1 MNKSILITK
10 LNNFAENFSF
20 VFSSNEINNIV
31 NELTQELTDEIDS
44 NLVNETLKKIKT
56 IIKERIIKEF
66 NKDKKGLFNKIDKC
80 ISDEEYDEIKKI
92 KLISSVF
99 NLLNSKLSEENLI
112 EILNE
117 NKKIEQEITV
127 FLRRNKDRTIY
138 IDKELLSM
146 YKPIEPLLQTYIKIK
161 NITISENKDEDKSLL
176 TYEQVKDLYK
186 RMRHGDKNAKDELI
200 IKNMGLARKVAY
212 KYLGRGIEY
221 DDLYQEG
228 LIGLQTAVEK
238 YNPELG
244 YAFSTY
250 ATWYIK
256 QRMQRY
262 IDDNS
267 STIRL
272 PVHKRQVLRN
282 INKRIANLERKLG
295 KTPNEYELMAAGLT
309 KEEIEEYKILSRQC
323 TSIEQKVNNSKNEE
337 SSELGDFIPDPKNEY
352 VDLIDKI
359 SISGLVEDIRKIL
372 KEREFNIICLRNGIF
387 DGKEHTLEEIGE
399 KYGLTRERI
408 RQLEAKAYKKLINN
422 KKINQ
427 YTDDLNLMF
436 ELRRACNHNKEI
448 IEYIRLK
455 IGLNGTKKHTDEE
468 IAKKM
473 KKDIEYIEILKQRAI
488 ELTRKSTNETI
499 KKMEKR
505 ISAEE
510 PKEETFII
518 PTLKKENIYK
528 PVIKPFKEKLGQ
540 KYNPRYVEEVILNL
554 DSSDIELLKKRYG
567 ENLDEVLELT
577 DKIAL
582 DGIKDIFNNKIPNII
597 TKIKLKEYFPN
608 IDIEPIFNL
617 LTEYEKT
624 VIRKSKEK
632 NEIINKIVNR
642 IIEKINETL
651 NPKKEEDVKTNMKK
665 AKTFREMLS
674 DTYSETEIKF
684 ILENLTDE
692 DKEFLRKKYGENFD
706 QVIKIEDKKVLG
718 RINYILYTKIPSK
731 VKVKKEQVGTEA
743 IGIKTRKTKSFID
756 YIKGK
761 YNEEEVQTIL
771 TSLTDE
777 EKMLLAKKYG
787 ENFDNNGQT
796 GSLDNLEKGR
806 LNALLY
812 IKIPKRITKQKEEK
826 IATEE
831 QQIENKVI
839 EETNEAIENV
849 VIEDNEKTE
858 ETFELPQEEKYIEE
872 EQSVYSKIKP
882 ALIEIRDAL
891 NSMILIISDE
901 EKKKDAKRKIK

>member
-1 MNKSILITK
+1 MKKEVLEIKLI
-10 LNNFAENFSF
+10 NFVNNFSF
-20 VFSSNEINNIV
+20 LFSANEITSIVDTLIKNLENDIENDKV
-31 NELTQELTDEIDS
+31 NEILKEL
-44 NLVNETLKKIKT
+44 KIKIKG
-56 IIKERIIKEF
+56 IILKEF
-66 NKDKKGLFNKIDKC
+66 AKDKKGLFNKIDKH
-80 ISDEEYDEIKKI
+80 INNEEYDEIKKI

-99 NLLNSKLSEENLI
+99 NLLNSKLSEEDLI

-117 NKKIEQEITV
+117 NKNIEQEITI
-127 FLRRNKDRTIY
+127 FLRKNKDRTIY

-146 YKPIEPLLQTYIKIK
+146 YKPIEPLLLTYIKIK
-161 NITISENKDEDKSLL
+161 NITISENKEEDKSLL

-186 RMRHGDKNAKDELI
+186 RMRLGDKNAKDELI

-295 KTPNEYELMAAGLT
+295 RTPNDYELMASGLT

-352 VDLIDKI
+352 ADLIDKI
-359 SISGLVEDIRKIL
+359 SVSGLVEDIRKIL

-408 RQLEAKAYKKLINN
+408 RQLEAKAYKKLVHN
-422 KKINQ
+422 KRINQ
-427 YTDDLNLMF
+427 YTDDIQFMF
-436 ELRRACNHNKEI
+436 ELRRTLNNSKDL
-448 IEYIRLK
+448 IEYVRLK
-455 IGLNGTKKHTDEE
+455 IGLNGIRKHTDEE

-473 KKDIEYIEILKQRAI
+473 KKDTEYIEILKQRAI
-488 ELTRKSTNETI
+488 ELTRNSKNESIRNIETRLED
-499 KKMEKR
+499 K
-505 ISAEE
+505 
-510 PKEETFII
+510 KEEEIFVI
-518 PTLKKENIYK
+518 PSIKTESISKT
-528 PVIKPFKEKLGQ
+528 VIKPFREKLGQ
-540 KYNPRYVEEVILNL
+540 KYQKEYVEEVILNL
-554 DSSDIELLKKRYG
+554 SSEDIELLKIRYG
-567 ENLDEVLELT
+567 ENLEEVLEVT
-577 DKIAL
+577 DKTVL
-582 DGIKDIFNNKIPNII
+582 DGIKDIVNNKIPDII
-597 TKIKLKEYFPN
+597 TKIKLREYFPN
-608 IDIEPIFNL
+608 VDIEPIFNL
-617 LTEYEKT
+617 LTEYEKI
-624 VIRKSKEK
+624 VVRKSKEK
-632 NEIINKIVNR
+632 NEVIDRIVTR
-642 IIEKINETL
+642 IIERIQETL
-651 NPKKEEDVKTNMKK
+651 NPKKEEDVNTNMKK
-665 AKTFREMLS
+665 AKTFKEIL
-674 DTYSETEIKF
+674 DETYNENEVKI
-684 ILENLTDE
+684 ILESLTEE
-692 DKEFLRKKYGENFD
+692 DKEFLRKRYGDDFD

-731 VKVKKEQVGTEA
+731 VKVKKEQIGTEA
-743 IGIKTRKTKSFID
+743 IGINTQKRKSKSFID

-761 YNEEEVQTIL
+761 YTEEEVQTIL
-771 TSLTDE
+771 ATLTDE
-777 EKMLLAKKYG
+777 EKTLLAKKYG
-787 ENFDNNGQT
+787 ENFDSNGQT
-796 GSLDNLEKGR
+796 VSLDNLEKGR
-806 LNALLY
+806 LNTLLY

-826 IATEE
+826 TATEE
-831 QQIENKVI
+831 QEEKEI
-839 EETNEAIENV
+839 EETNEVIKNV
-849 VIEDNEKTE
+849 VIEEPEKEDNI
-858 ETFELPQEEKYIEE
+858 ELPQEEKQIEE
-872 EQSVYSKIKP
+872 DQSVYSKIKP

-891 NSMILIISDE
+891 NSMILIISEE
-901 EKKKDAKRKIK
+901 EKKKDEKRKIK